1 MAGALQIGVGHLTAL
16 SRGCV
21 YSPLLHQIYPTKSIK
36 LSLSCY
42 PHGMKSVNMHEAKTH
57 LSSLVAQALNGE
69 PFIIAKAGKPLVKV
83 MAIDTPEAAEQQRIG
98 FLAGQVQ
105 VPADFDTMGAAEITS
120 LFGDK
125 G

>member
-1 MAGALQIGVGHLTAL
+1 
-16 SRGCV
+16 
-21 YSPLLHQIYPTKSIK
+21 
-36 LSLSCY
+36 
-42 PHGMKSVNMHEAKTH
+42 MHEAKTH
-57 LSSLVAQALNGE
+57 LSSLIGQALNGE

-83 MAIDTPEAAEQQRIG
+83 MAIDTPETAAQQHIG

-105 VPADFDTMGAAEITS
+105 VPADFDTMGAAEITR